1 MAATTADL
9 VNRFIELDEQRKAKE
24 GEVDAI
30 KEELRLL
37 ERLLMERFE
46 NAGMQS
52 MKSAKGTTL
61 YIRRELWAGAA
72 EGAGE
77 LLLSSLK
84 AVGLGDMVE
93 EKVNTQTL
101 SAYVREVEKERFAGA
116 AVSPHEIVQALP
128 EPLRKVVVV
137 NEKHSLRTRK
147 S

>member
-9 VNRFIELDEQRKAKE
+9 VNRFIELDEMRKSKE
-24 GEVDAI
+24 GELESI
-30 KEELRLL
+30 KDELKTL
-37 ERLLMERFE
+37 EPLLMERFE

-61 YIRRELWAGAA
+61 YIRREIWAGAA
-72 EGAGE
+72 EGAEE

-84 AVGLGDMVE
+84 AVGLGDMVK

-116 AVSPHEIVQALP
+116 AVSPEEILKALP
-128 EPLRKVVVV
+128 GPLQMVLTI

>member
-37 ERLLMERFE
+37 EPLLMERFE

-61 YIRRELWAGAA
+61 YIRREIWAGAA
-72 EGAGE
+72 EGAEE

-84 AVGLGDMVE
+84 AVGLGDMVK

-116 AVSPHEIVQALP
+116 AVSPFEIVQALP
-128 EPLRKVVVV
+128 EPLRKVVAI